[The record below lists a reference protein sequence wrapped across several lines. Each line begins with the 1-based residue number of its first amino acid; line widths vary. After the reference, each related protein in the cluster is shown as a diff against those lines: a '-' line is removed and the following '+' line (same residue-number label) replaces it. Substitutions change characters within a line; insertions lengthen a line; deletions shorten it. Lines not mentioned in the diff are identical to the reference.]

1 MTESPTSTSSG
12 QLTAENANAR
22 FMQGIAYH
30 RGGLTARAQGVY
42 DEILAVFPMHFGA
55 LHFSGVLALQNGQAQ
70 RAVDLISA
78 AVGVF
83 NGDGSAYSNLGNAQR
98 ALGQLPQALTSYSKA
113 ISLLPDHL
121 SSVYNRGCVLFTMGR
136 IDEALAD
143 FQRAGVLQPLNA
155 DVLSNTGN
163 CFTALGRVQDALA
176 SYTQAL
182 AVNPHHVEALYN
194 RAVLRVSTG
203 SLAEGLADYDSALA
217 QQPGHYDSLVNRGN
231 VLLALQRAPEAIA
244 SLRQAVAVDA
254 KRLEGW
260 YNLANALA
268 DSGEVAEQL
277 RAFQTAEAISPGVD
291 FVRGSILNL
300 QMRLCEWKNFAAE
313 FAVIRDRLASGA
325 QPIQPF
331 PLLALTDSAALQLQA
346 ARGFCSTLTGA
357 IAPRAVQVTP
367 RRAGP
372 IRIGYFS
379 THMSSHAVASQ
390 MAQLYESH
398 DKTRFEVFGYALS
411 ASTNDAVQQRLVRA
425 FDHYADLST
434 LSDPQAVQRVA
445 ADQLDIAVDLNGYTS
460 SFRSGLFAL
469 GCAPVQVAY
478 LGYAGTTG
486 APYIDYLIA
495 DRLVIPEHSRQ
506 HYSEQIVYLPDSFMV
521 NDNTRVRSERQFTRA
536 ELGLP
541 EQGFV
546 FRCYNNSYKILP
558 EVFDCW
564 MRLLQQV
571 PGSVLWLLDENP
583 TATANLKREA
593 QQRGIDPG
601 RLVFSGR
608 IEMSEHFARNR
619 VADLFLD
626 TFPYTAHS
634 TACDALWS
642 GLPVLTRMGDSFAS
656 RVAGSLL
663 TAMNLPELIT
673 HSLAEYEARAL
684 HLAQHPQEL
693 FALRERLIANRD
705 SGPLF
710 NTETFARRIE
720 AAYTL
725 MHQRRVDGLPPAH
738 LDTTLFSP
746 IPIEH
751 S

>member
-1 MTESPTSTSSG
+1 MPAQSDRFAQGLTLHQQG
-12 QLTAENANAR
+12 QLEAAR
-22 FMQGIAYH
+22 EHYLATLSDVPQHFDALHLLGVIAHQEGNSDEAVRLIEAALATGTLVPMAYYNLGMAYGTLKCWAKAAQSY
-30 RGGLTARAQGVY
+30 RQLLQLDPGYAQGHALLAEALLN
-42 DEILAVFPMHFGA
+42 DGDTAGSITAFELAVTADPDDAQMHFNLGT
-55 LHFSGVLALQNGQAQ
+55 VLATEGRLDAAMAAFRRALTLQPSHPGAH
-70 RAVDLISA
+70 
-78 AVGVF
+78 
-83 NGDGSAYSNLGNAQR
+83 YNLGNALRKLDRHVEAIACYNAVLMLQPR
-98 ALGQLPQALTSYSKA
+98 HAEAYNNRGLMRSILSQTDLAIADFRQALQ
-113 ISLLPDHL
+113 
-121 SSVYNRGCVLFTMGR
+121 
-136 IDEALAD
+136 IDPTLHPALTNLAEALNV
-143 FQRAGVLQPLNA
+143 QRDLDSAATLFRHACELQPLA
-155 DVLSNTGN
+155 PY
-163 CFTALGRVQDALA
+163 ALG
-176 SYTQAL
+176 
-182 AVNPHHVEALYN
+182 
-194 RAVLRVSTG
+194 
-203 SLAEGLADYDSALA
+203 SALHAEMKLVDWRHYAA
-217 QQPGHYDSLVNRGN
+217 QQPLFCADANRERILARCMP
-231 VLLALQRAPEAIA
+231 VLALVDDPALHRRYAEHFAAATEGDCRPVQLFAAP
-244 SLRQAVAVDA
+244 R
-254 KRLEGW
+254 
-260 YNLANALA
+260 
-268 DSGEVAEQL
+268 SGE
-277 RAFQTAEAISPGVD
+277 
-291 FVRGSILNL
+291 
-300 QMRLCEWKNFAAE
+300 
-313 FAVIRDRLASGA
+313 
-325 QPIQPF
+325 
-331 PLLALTDSAALQLQA
+331 PL
-346 ARGFCSTLTGA
+346 
-357 IAPRAVQVTP
+357 
-367 RRAGP
+367 
-372 IRIGYFS
+372 RIGYFS
-379 THMSSHAVASQ
+379 SDFCNHAVAVQ
-390 MAQLYESH
+390 LAQLLVAH
-398 DKTRFEVFGYALS
+398 DRRVVKVHAFTLHAKPDDPMQQRIIRSVDHFHDVSLLSDREVAALS
-411 ASTNDAVQQRLVRA
+411 RELGI
-425 FDHYADLST
+425 
-434 LSDPQAVQRVA
+434 
-445 ADQLDIAVDLNGYTS
+445 DIAVDLNGYTS
-460 SFRSGLFAL
+460 KARPGIFAL
-469 GCAPVQVAY
+469 GCAPLQVAY
-478 LGYAGTTG
+478 LGYPGTTG
-486 APYIDYLIA
+486 APYMDYLIA
-495 DRLVIPEHSRQ
+495 DRVVIPEHSRQ

>member
-1 MTESPTSTSSG
+1 MTPAVQQMLPVDQALRLHQAGLLPEARSHYEQVLEQQPQHFDALHLLGLLLNQQGMTAQALQLIERAITLRPGTASFHNSLGLVQQASG
-12 QLTAENANAR
+12 QWAAA
-22 FMQGIAYH
+22 
-30 RGGLTARAQGVY
+30 
-42 DEILAVFPMHFGA
+42 
-55 LHFSGVLALQNGQAQ
+55 
-70 RAVDLISA
+70 LISFRQAIALDPRYPDPYLNQGNVLVAQEQIA
-78 AVGVF
+78 A
-83 NGDGSAYSNLGNAQR
+83 
-98 ALGQLPQALTSYSKA
+98 ALLCYQQVLRLQPASQQALYNCATLLLGLRRHDEA
-113 ISLLPDHL
+113 IAAFSELLIADPQSLDAW
-121 SSVYNRGCVLFTMGR
+121 YNRGLAHAAVRELPA
-136 IDEALAD
+136 ALAD
-143 FQRAGVLQPLNA
+143 F
-155 DVLSNTGN
+155 D
-163 CFTALGRVQDALA
+163 
-176 SYTQAL
+176 QAL
-182 AVNPHHVEALYN
+182 ALNPDHLDARNNRGIVLLEFRLQDEAIECFTQVIDACPDHFEAHNNLGDALLGKHELDRGLHSYR
-194 RAVLRVSTG
+194 RAL
-203 SLAEGLADYDSALA
+203 SLNPQQPLLAGLALHAQTRLCDWQGLTDRLQALSEGLAQGQALSQPFCLLSMLDTPALHRLGAESFIRTKVLDRQDRSRLLA
-217 QQPGHYDSLVNRGN
+217 QVAGHR
-231 VLLALQRAPEAIA
+231 
-244 SLRQAVAVDA
+244 
-254 KRLEGW
+254 
-260 YNLANALA
+260 
-268 DSGEVAEQL
+268 
-277 RAFQTAEAISPGVD
+277 
-291 FVRGSILNL
+291 
-300 QMRLCEWKNFAAE
+300 
-313 FAVIRDRLASGA
+313 IR
-325 QPIQPF
+325 
-331 PLLALTDSAALQLQA
+331 
-346 ARGFCSTLTGA
+346 
-357 IAPRAVQVTP
+357 V
-367 RRAGP
+367 
-372 IRIGYFS
+372 GYY
-379 THMSSHAVASQ
+379 SSDYSDHVMGQQ
-390 MAQLYESH
+390 MARLYEIH
-398 DKTRFEVFGYALS
+398 DRQHFEVFAISLGPDVRDSTRSRLVGAFEHFVEASAMSDREVAALS
-411 ASTNDAVQQRLVRA
+411 RELGI
-425 FDHYADLST
+425 
-434 LSDPQAVQRVA
+434 
-445 ADQLDIAVDLNGYTS
+445 DIAVDLNGYTS
-460 SFRSGLFAL
+460 KARPGIFAL
-469 GCAPVQVAY
+469 GCAPLQVAY
-478 LGYAGTTG
+478 LGYPGTTG
-486 APYIDYLIA
+486 APYMDYLIA
-495 DRLVIPEHSRQ
+495 DRVVIPEHSRQ

-642 GLPVLTRMGDSFAS
+642 GLPVLTRMGESFAS

-693 FALRERLIANRD
+693 AALRQRLIVNRD

-710 NTETFARRIE
+710 NTKTFARRIE

-738 LDTTLFSP
+738 FSVL
-746 IPIEH
+746 H

>member
-1 MTESPTSTSSG
+1 MTELTASTAG
-12 QLTAENANAR
+12 TPLTAESVNAR

-30 RGGLTARAQGVY
+30 RGGLIDRAQGVY
-42 DEILAVFPMHFGA
+42 DEILSTFPQHFGA
-55 LHFSGVLALQNGQAQ
+55 LHFAGVLAFQRGQAQ
-70 RAVDLISA
+70 RAADLISKA
-78 AVGVF
+78 ITVF
-83 NGDGSAYSNLGNAQR
+83 DGDGSAFCNLANAQR
-98 ALGQLPQALTSYSKA
+98 SLGLLEQALSSYTRA
-113 ISLLPDHL
+113 ISLLPDHF
-121 SSVYNRGCVLFTMGR
+121 SSIFGRGCALFNLGR
-136 IDEALAD
+136 ASEALPD
-143 FQRAGVLQPLNA
+143 FLRAATLQPNQA
-155 DVLSNTGN
+155 DVLSNLGN
-163 CFTALGRVQDALA
+163 CYAATGQGDEAVARY
-176 SYTQAL
+176 SEAL
-182 AVNPHHVEALYN
+182 AVQPSHFDALYN
-194 RAVLRVSTG
+194 RALL
-203 SLAEGLADYDSALA
+203 LATRGQFQAALADYERALA
-217 QQPGHYDSLVNRGN
+217 LQPTHYDALVNRGN
-231 VLLALQRAPEAIA
+231 VLVALQRSADGIA
-244 SLRQAVAVDA
+244 SLRQATEADPS
-254 KRLEGW
+254 RLEGW
-260 YNLANALA
+260 YNLGTALA
-268 DSGEVAEQL
+268 DGDDLAGQL
-277 RAFQTAEAISPGVD
+277 QAFQTAQSISKTVD
-291 FVRGSILNL
+291 FVAGSVLNL
-300 QMRLCEWKNFAAE
+300 HMKLCSWPNFQTDLQDVMTQLTGG
-313 FAVIRDRLASGA
+313 FL
-325 QPIQPF
+325 PIQPF
-331 PLLALTDSAALQLQA
+331 PMLALNDEPALQLKT
-346 ARGFCSTLTGA
+346 ARRFSAKLAGSISAQRA
-357 IAPRAVQVTP
+357 IDSKRAPGR
-367 RRAGP
+367 

-379 THMSSHAVASQ
+379 THHCSHAVAAQ
-390 MAQLYESH
+390 MAGLYEAH
-398 DKTRFEVFGYALS
+398 DKKRFEVFAYSLKS
-411 ASTNDAVQQRLVRA
+411 AGQDDLHHRLIAA
-425 FDHYADLST
+425 FDHYTDLST
-434 LSDPQAVQRVA
+434 LSDAQAIERVS

-478 LGYAGTTG
+478 LGYPGTTG
-486 APYIDYLIA
+486 APYMDYLIA
-495 DRLVIPEHSRQ
+495 DRVVIPEHSRQ

-558 EVFDCW
+558 EVFNCW

-583 TATANLKREA
+583 TATANLKLEA
-593 QQRGIDPG
+593 RQRGIDPA

-642 GLPVLTRMGDSFAS
+642 GLPVLTRMGESFAS

-663 TAMNLPELIT
+663 TAMGLPELIT

-693 FALRERLIANRD
+693 AALRQRLIANRD

-710 NTETFARRIE
+710 NTKTFARRIE